1 MKRERAPRLLAQ
13 QKQGQHRECW
23 KLAELAKALWETV
36 APVAREQNFARAWTA
51 AKVEVPRRLALVQ
64 VKRKQAATELDLPA
78 ERSRLEQAWMP
89 GSMEPE
95 PMWMQAPQELRK
107 RKPEPTELLTEQER
121 VALRLENP
129 PMVTQALQAA
139 KPRELA
145 LVEKKLPEPLA
156 WPRNNVRPPR

>member
-1 MKRERAPRLLAQ
+1 M
-13 QKQGQHRECW
+13 
-23 KLAELAKALWETV
+23 
-36 APVAREQNFARAWTA
+36 APVAREQSFAQARMA
-51 AKVEVPRRLALVQ
+51 AKAEVPRGLAPVQ
-64 VKRKQAATELDLPA
+64 VKRKQAATQLEFPA

-129 PMVTQALQAA
+129 RMVTQALQAA
-139 KPRELA
+139 NPRERA